1 MAHTHRRT
9 VSDRL
14 KVVLVASIV
23 TAWLVPQT
31 GHASGVSWQSLSL
44 DEALALAA
52 QDGSEVLVDVYTT
65 WCGPCQQ
72 LDAEV
77 FPTDSVGSATD
88 DLIAIRLNAEEGEG
102 PAIVERYHVVG
113 YPTVLLLQPDGVE
126 IDRIF
131 GFMPADEFASTVD
144 GYQLGTGTIAQLRD
158 QVAAEPTNLD
168 LVYELGYRSAIRG
181 ETDQAITRLTQVIE
195 VDADNGLGLRSQAHF
210 VLGKYLYLRG
220 AGDTTAALEQFAI
233 IMDQF
238 PSSPEASQV
247 PFQNAIALCRSGD
260 ETAAREAFE
269 AILAAEPDNVD
280 AYNTV
285 AWTCYRESFQL
296 GWGLE
301 VAQRGL
307 EIDATSHSL
316 WDTYAELQNAS
327 GDVQGAIESTQQAMT
342 LDPDEAYYQRQLE
355 RFQSL
360 LE

>member
-1 MAHTHRRT
+1 MAQTHRRA

-14 KVVLVASIV
+14 TFLLVVSMF
-23 TAWLVPQT
+23 TAWLYPQT
-31 GHASGVSWQSLSL
+31 SHASGVNWQDLTV
-44 DEALALAA
+44 DEALALAT
-52 QDGSEVLVDVYTT
+52 QDGSEVLVDVYAT

-77 FPTDSVGSATD
+77 FPTELVGTATD

-102 PAIVERYHVVG
+102 PAVVERYHVVG

-126 IDRIF
+126 IDRMF
-131 GFMPADEFASTVD
+131 GFMPAEEFSSTID
-144 GYQLGTGTIAQLRD
+144 GYQQGTGTIAQLRD

-168 LVYELGYRSAIRG
+168 LVYELGYRSTIRG
-181 ETDQAITRLTQVIE
+181 ETDEAITLLTQVVE

-220 AGDTTAALEQFAI
+220 AGDTSAALEQFAI
-233 IMDQF
+233 IIDQF
-238 PSSPEASQV
+238 PDSLEASQV
-247 PFQNAIALCRSGD
+247 PFQSAIALCRSGD
-260 ETAAREAFE
+260 ETAAREAFD
-269 AILAAEPDNVD
+269 AILAADPDSVNT
-280 AYNTV
+280 YNSV

-296 GWGLE
+296 EWGLE

-327 GDVQGAIESTQQAMT
+327 GDVQGAIESIQQAIT

>member
-1 MAHTHRRT
+1 MTQTHRRS

-14 KVVLVASIV
+14 KVLLVVSIAA
-23 TAWLVPQT
+23 AWLIPQA
-31 GHASGVSWQSLSL
+31 GYASGVNWQNLSV
-44 DEALALAA
+44 DEALALAT
-52 QDGSEVLVDVYTT
+52 QDGTEVLLDVYAT

-77 FPTDSVGSATD
+77 FPTDLLGAATD

-144 GYQLGTGTIAQLRD
+144 GYQLGAGTIAQLRE
-158 QVAAEPTNLD
+158 QVAADPANLE

-181 ETDQAITRLTQVIE
+181 ETEEAITRLTHVVE

-220 AGDTTAALEQFAI
+220 AGDTIAALEQFSI
-233 IMDQF
+233 ITEQF
-238 PSSPEASQV
+238 PDSVQASQV
-247 PFQNAIALCRSGD
+247 PFQAAIALCRSGD

-269 AILAAEPDNVD
+269 AILAEEPDSVGP
-280 AYNTV
+280 YNAV

-296 GWGLE
+296 QWGLE
-301 VAQRGL
+301 VGQRGL
-307 EIDATSHSL
+307 EIDPTSHSL

-327 GDVQGAIESTQQAMT
+327 GDVQGAIESIQQAIT
-342 LDPDEAYYQRQLE
+342 LAPEEAYYQRQLE